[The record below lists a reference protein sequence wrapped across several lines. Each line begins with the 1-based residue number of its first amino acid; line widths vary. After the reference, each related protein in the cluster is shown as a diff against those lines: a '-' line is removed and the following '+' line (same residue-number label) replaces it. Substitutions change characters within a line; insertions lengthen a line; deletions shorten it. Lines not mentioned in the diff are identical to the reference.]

1 MMPPSRLARAL
12 LSQRRRRSSPRRRG
26 LLRRDV
32 LVCCAVF
39 TSVLA
44 LCAGGCAA
52 LYDRVLPTP
61 SPTTLM
67 ITVPTPTTGP
77 DAYERSGRTTQ
88 LRLTLPAIT
97 VAPPF
102 PLVIALHS
110 LNNDSSEPQSLWG
123 FDALAGTAGFAVAY
137 PDALNTSWNAG
148 TCCGK
153 SAAAQVDDV
162 GWLRALI
169 SHLEQHYPI
178 DRQRVFLVGF
188 SNGGMIAYR
197 YACEHAGEIAGI
209 AVVAASLQTA
219 GCAPA
224 KPVTVVAIHGQLDK
238 RVPYAGEAW
247 SEALG
252 TPLRSAR
259 ESLSPFRASAGCAEP
274 SLPQDTF
281 TVGSDGGAIGN
292 AAGGQLVG
300 LDEDGA
306 AGPASRG
313 GGAQQA
319 APGQAVAA
327 LAPPAG
333 AGGRTATSGP
343 GAGAAS
349 AAHDGY
355 TAIRQETVC
364 SSGKRIVEFLLPG
377 LAHGWPPATGPK
389 RFDTATVIWR
399 LLAPMRSPAPGPDL

>member
-1 MMPPSRLARAL
+1 MGVMPPSRPPRPP
-12 LSQRRRRSSPRRRG
+12 LSQCRRHGSPRRRG
-26 LLRRDV
+26 LPRRSP
-32 LVCCAVF
+32 LACCVVF
-39 TSVLA
+39 ISMLA

-61 SPTTLM
+61 SPTTLR
-67 ITVPTPTTGP
+67 IIVPTPTAGP
-77 DAYERSGRTTQ
+77 DAYERSGRTTP
-88 LRLTLPAIT
+88 LRLTLPAVT
-97 VAPPF
+97 AARPF

-110 LNNDSSEPQSLWG
+110 LDNDSTEPQSLWG
-123 FDALAGTAGFAVAY
+123 FEALTGSAGFAVAY

-148 TCCGK
+148 TCCGR
-153 SAAAQVDDV
+153 SAAEQVDDV

-224 KPVTVVAIHGQLDK
+224 KPVTVVAIHGQLDE

-247 SEALG
+247 SETLG

-259 ESLSPFRASAGCAEP
+259 ESLSPFRASAGCPEP
-274 SLPQDTF
+274 SLPRDTF
-281 TVGSDGGAIGN
+281 TVGGDGIAVGS

-300 LDEDGA
+300 L
-306 AGPASRG
+306 
-313 GGAQQA
+313 AQDRA
-319 APGQAVAA
+319 
-327 LAPPAG
+327 
-333 AGGRTATSGP
+333 
-343 GAGAAS
+343 
-349 AAHDGY
+349 
-355 TAIRQETVC
+355 
-364 SSGKRIVEFLLPG
+364 
-377 LAHGWPPATGPK
+377 
-389 RFDTATVIWR
+389 
-399 LLAPMRSPAPGPDL
+399 